1 MGKEKGWEYKMHVT
15 FIEIYNEQVFCL
27 LREEGSEKVDLSIKQ
42 DKKGKTFVEGANK
55 LEIDP
60 TDLKA
65 IDDLMDTAAASRH
78 GINGYE
84 CCVQSIALD
93 FHTALD
99 GHEH

>member
-1 MGKEKGWEYKMHVT
+1 MWAILKNSICSEKIGIYRDEMKEKGWEYKMHVT

-60 TDLKA
+60 TDLKVKKY
-65 IDDLMDTAAASRH
+65 I
-78 GINGYE
+78 
-84 CCVQSIALD
+84 
-93 FHTALD
+93 
-99 GHEH
+99 